1 MEGHFQMR
9 VYEFNILALFGYLQ
23 DDNIAN
29 SYLSI
34 LFAIY
39 RHLLFH

>member
-1 MEGHFQMR
+1 MR
-9 VYEFNILALFGYLQ
+9 VYEFNILALFRYLQ
-23 DDNIAN
+23 ADNIAN
-29 SYLSI
+29 SYLII